1 MMQCGRIRAWTAQ
14 SAGLGTGSSRRAAA
28 GDQWLARLALH
39 GSSNGCGAGF
49 GSGGTILRRP
59 PRLLGGPLEHDVVAS
74 GDIDGVI
81 DEDHTL
87 VKLRS
92 RGQPIKVTQ

>member
-1 MMQCGRIRAWTAQ
+1 M
-14 SAGLGTGSSRRAAA
+14 
-28 GDQWLARLALH
+28 D
-39 GSSNGCGAGF
+39 
-49 GSGGTILRRP
+49 
-59 PRLLGGPLEHDVVAS
+59 GPLEHDVVAS

-92 RGQPIKVTQ
+92 RGQPIKVNQ